1 MAFTFWQQALDER
14 VNAGLLRSKNTFDY
28 VHADMLGH
36 GQRHFLNFSSNDYLG
51 LSQHPDVL
59 QAYANGLAEWGAGAT
74 ASPVVV
80 GHQRAS
86 QALLDAL
93 CEHFGFA
100 DGLLFSS
107 GFAANQALVKTM
119 PEASAMVVDKLMH
132 ASFIEAAVDSSA
144 QFVRF
149 RHNDHSHLLA
159 RLNAV
164 DVACPTLLVSE
175 GVFSM
180 DGDTANLS
188 SLQQVQQQSRQAGR
202 ETLLFLDDA
211 HGVGVLGQ
219 RGLGL
224 TDGQPNAV
232 DVLLVT
238 FGKAFGLHGAAL
250 LSSAAHIDYLRNF
263 SRHYV
268 YSTAMSPATCTAVL
282 QSLQLIMAGELRQ
295 QLQQNIGYFKR
306 RMASLGLAEP
316 IRLLPSDSAIHPLVV
331 GSNDR
336 VMSASQAL
344 KKLGI
349 WITPIRYPTVPKGQ
363 DRLRITLSARH
374 RERDIDAL
382 IDALELVL
390 NAPSV
395 TP

>member
-1 MAFTFWQQALDER
+1 MAFTFWRQALDER
-14 VNAGLLRSKNTFDY
+14 KQAGLFRSKTTFDY
-28 VHADMLGH
+28 VHPDMLGQ
-36 GQRHFLNFSSNDYLG
+36 GQQHFLNFSSNDYLG

-59 QAYANGLAEWGAGAT
+59 QAYVNGLAEWGAGAT

-80 GHQRAS
+80 GHQRAH

-119 PEASAMVVDKLMH
+119 PQASTMLVDKLMH
-132 ASFIEAAVDSSA
+132 ASFIEAAVDSPA

-149 RHNDHSHLLA
+149 RHNDNAHLLA
-159 RLNAV
+159 RLQAI
-164 DVACPTLLVSE
+164 DIARPTLLVSE

-180 DGDTANLS
+180 DGDTAILS
-188 SLQQVQQQSRQAGR
+188 SLQEAKRQARQTGR

-224 TDGQPNAV
+224 TDAQSDTV

-250 LSSAAHIDYLRNF
+250 LSSTEHIDYVRNF

-295 QLQQNIGYFKR
+295 QLRHNIEYFKQ
-306 RMASLGLAEP
+306 RMASLRLAEP
-316 IRLLPSDSAIHPLVV
+316 MRLLPSDSAIHPLVV
-331 GSNDR
+331 GNTKR
-336 VMSASQAL
+336 LMAVSQRL
-344 KKLGI
+344 QKLGI
-349 WITPIRYPTVPKGQ
+349 WITPIRYPTVAKGQ
-363 DRLRITLSARH
+363 DRLRITLSAKH

-382 IDALELVL
+382 VDALDVVL
-390 NAPSV
+390 PATSASR
-395 TP
+395 